1 MSKLNINPILPCR
14 IYWSGGKNIIY
25 IDFIRYT
32 RYTEGTLIL
41 SPFNFEIN
49 PPLNGY
55 FEFRRIENNFS
66 LSFTFR
72 RYIWHLSKLDI
83 ENVHKSKSTITIF
96 CDFKYVPRI
105 LRSLFLIEGVQCV
118 NFKTFIPSYKEIID
132 KVVKL
137 SLEHETINTTMVNK
151 S

>member
-1 MSKLNINPILPCR
+1 ML
-14 IYWSGGKNIIY
+14 IYVS
-25 IDFIRYT
+25 
-32 RYTEGTLIL
+32 
-41 SPFNFEIN
+41 
-49 PPLNGY
+49 
-55 FEFRRIENNFS
+55 
-66 LSFTFR
+66 
-72 RYIWHLSKLDI
+72 
-83 ENVHKSKSTITIF
+83 
-96 CDFKYVPRI
+96 DFKYVPRI

>member
-14 IYWSGGKNIIY
+14 IYWSGENNQIY

-32 RYTEGTLIL
+32 RYTQGALIT

-55 FEFRRIENNFS
+55 LKFRHIENNFR
-66 LSFTFR
+66 LSFTFG

-83 ENVHKSKSTITIF
+83 ESVHKSKSTITIF

-118 NFKTFIPSYKEIID
+118 NFKTFIPSYKAIID

-137 SLEHETINTTMVNK
+137 SLEHKTINTTMVNE